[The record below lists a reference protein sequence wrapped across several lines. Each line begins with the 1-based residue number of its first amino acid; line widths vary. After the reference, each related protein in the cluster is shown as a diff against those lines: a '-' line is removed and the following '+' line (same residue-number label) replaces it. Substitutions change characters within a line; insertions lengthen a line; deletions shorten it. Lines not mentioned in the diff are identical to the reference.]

1 VRFNF
6 YLQRLRIT
14 AFGIGAAIQFSIIID
29 SYWPVVASQ
38 DGIVEPLFILDTPPL
53 IK

>member
-1 VRFNF
+1 MAA
-6 YLQRLRIT
+6 LQAFPVIT
-14 AFGIGAAIQFSIIID
+14 LKFLNVAK
-29 SYWPVVASQ
+29 WPVVASQ